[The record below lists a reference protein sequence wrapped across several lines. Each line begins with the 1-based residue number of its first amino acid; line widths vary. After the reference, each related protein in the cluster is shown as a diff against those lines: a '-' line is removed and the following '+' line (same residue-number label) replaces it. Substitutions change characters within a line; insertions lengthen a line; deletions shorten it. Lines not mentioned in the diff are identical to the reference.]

1 MGHATG
7 SETMVHE
14 ITVEMSSSTLRAQ
27 QSGGSDFV
35 VAIEDFDY
43 ACFCLQ
49 NIDIVLL
56 IG

>member
-1 MGHATG
+1 VGHATG